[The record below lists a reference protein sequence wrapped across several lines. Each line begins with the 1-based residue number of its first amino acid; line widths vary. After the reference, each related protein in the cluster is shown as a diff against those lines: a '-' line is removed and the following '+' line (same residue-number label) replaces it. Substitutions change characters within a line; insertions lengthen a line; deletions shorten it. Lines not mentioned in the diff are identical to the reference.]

1 MEFTFKM
8 NEMFAF
14 TVLVPHLGT
23 ATYRTESDMAR
34 LAAINVINVLIN
46 GTDMIAPA
54 FKLT

>member
-1 MEFTFKM
+1 MEFTFKT
-8 NEMFAF
+8 NKIFAF

-34 LAAINVINVLIN
+34 LAAMNVINVLIN

-54 FKLT
+54 FKLS